1 MQILFETTFLV
12 ACVVIA
18 AAPIFG
24 ALPRIQSVNRGY
36 FALIWMVWIVVWSS
50 AALATALNYIVFTP
64 VILRLAALFG
74 GQVAVGVILF
84 WVWPRLR
91 RAIREIKLHWL
102 VGWQMARVI
111 GGFFLI
117 GAAFGTVSMPFA
129 AIAGIGDIA
138 VGVAAWWTVRKMR
151 ARPDEAARYAMRH
164 MRMGLT
170 DFAVAISTAIATQA
184 LIGWPYVLI
193 PLFLVP
199 MAVLAHLAVWDRVAR
214 GQLSLREL

>member
-1 MQILFETTFLV
+1 VQILFEITFLA
-12 ACVVIA
+12 ACIAIA

-24 ALPRIQSVNRGY
+24 ALPRIRSADRGV
-36 FALIWMVWIVVWSS
+36 FAVTWMVWIVVWGG
-50 AALATALNYIVFTP
+50 AAVATALNYIVFTP
-64 VILRLAALFG
+64 VNLRLAALFG

-84 WVWPRLR
+84 LVWPRLR
-91 RAIREIKLHWL
+91 RAIREISLHWL
-102 VGWQMARVI
+102 VGWQTARVI

-117 GAAFGTVSMPFA
+117 GSAFGVVSMPFA
-129 AIAGIGDIA
+129 AIAGIGDMA
-138 VGVAAWWTVRKMR
+138 VGVAAWWTVHKMR

-170 DFAVAISTAIATQA
+170 DFAVAISTAIVTQA

-214 GQLSLREL
+214 DQLR